1 MKQDGHDTYQEY
13 TATFFC
19 ICSAGFVERGHLRP
33 GGLSFRRRLLAS
45 SLPVA
50 GSTVSTVGMDPLF
63 RRLRGVLSDA
73 SGPKGSFRSK
83 QAG

>member
-1 MKQDGHDTYQEY
+1 MKQDGHDTYQESTVTVFLY
-13 TATFFC
+13 LSC
-19 ICSAGFVERGHLRP
+19 RVRGERHLILRP
-33 GGLSFRRRLLAS
+33 VDLSSVEDR